1 MGGGGGGGGGQK
13 DLASEARAIHI
24 LAIDLK
30 ITFKARFVSGKLII
44 QARLDIQVDA
54 SPKVISNDRSILGT
68 TSRGSVSVNDNNPNK
83 VLHFHILGSTDFG
96 GWVLA
101 QQDWGSMNH
110 YDNPP
115 FTLLN
120 KVLNLI
126 QSQKAYA
133 TVIVP
138 YWPYWPGQTWC

>member
-1 MGGGGGGGGGQK
+1 MITRVVRKRNYSSISRAYGGGGGGGGQK

-68 TSRGSVSVNDNNPNK
+68 TSRGSVSVNDNNPNE

-96 GWVLA
+96 GVGACTTGL
-101 QQDWGSMNH
+101 GK
-110 YDNPP
+110 YEP
-115 FTLLN
+115 L
-120 KVLNLI
+120 
-126 QSQKAYA
+126 
-133 TVIVP
+133 
-138 YWPYWPGQTWC
+138 